1 MEMQNVTFE
10 DCLALIAN
18 GAKLSQLSQE
28 LRDAGN
34 EDTYFELDKYI
45 DIHGYN

>member
-1 MEMQNVTFE
+1 MDYAKITFE

-34 EDTYFELDKYI
+34 ESVYFELDKYI
-45 DIHGYN
+45 GVHGYN